1 MSNKTESEI
10 FNKAADYYDRFRPSY
25 PQEIVDTLISET
37 EIFEGSKLL
46 EIGAGSGKATSLL
59 AGKGFDILCIEPGKD
74 LVRIGNERFKNDFV
88 EFRLGRF
95 EQIQLSEK
103 SFDLVF
109 AAQSFHWI
117 PQPEGFE
124 KCHNILKP
132 NGSLA
137 IIYNMYIVEDNEQ
150 DRELLSLSK
159 KHGGFADF
167 VTLKQSDERIQSI
180 CSNIENSQKFNAV
193 KIFKKNWIKE
203 YTADEYYGFVLTGN
217 KILQKNENEKAQ
229 IYTDIKCLA
238 EKFGGTIKRS
248 YLCVLYIAKKRA
260 TT

>member
-1 MSNKTESEI
+1 MINETESVI
-10 FNKAADYYDRFRPSY
+10 FNKAAAYYDKYRPSY
-25 PQEIVDTLISET
+25 PQEIIDILISESGVSK
-37 EIFEGSKLL
+37 GSSLL
-46 EIGAGSGKATSLL
+46 EIGAGSGKATSQF
-59 AGKGFDILCIEPGKD
+59 ADKGFDMLCIEPGED
-74 LVRIGNERFKNDFV
+74 LVRIGNERFKNDSV

-95 EQIQLSEK
+95 EQIQLPEK

-117 PQPEGFE
+117 PQPEGFK
-124 KCHNILKP
+124 KCYDILKP
-132 NGSLA
+132 IGSLA

-150 DRELLSLSK
+150 DRELLSLSN

-167 VTLKQSDERIQSI
+167 VTLEQSDERIKLI
-180 CSNIENSQKFNAV
+180 CSDIKNSKKFNAV
-193 KIFKKNWIKE
+193 KVFKKNWIKE

-238 EKFGGTIKRS
+238 DKFGGKIKRP
-248 YLCVLYIAKKRA
+248 YLCVLYIAKRA
-260 TT
+260 TTL